1 MIVRILVATFVAM
14 IVVAGAFTYWQL
26 GNYDGIRSTREV
38 VIAAPADRVWS
49 HLTESA
55 KRTDWV
61 SGLVAVVP
69 LSGDPGQTGARSL
82 LVMLREGRRFEL
94 EEEIIGTEPGAWL
107 GLKTVSLA
115 SILTT
120 TFTLEAAGPNEAP
133 RSRTRVTFEQDVFH
147 LTWQGKLFSRFLRM
161 ASEANAEH
169 DLERLKSLVEAAE
182 QV

>member
-1 MIVRILVATFVAM
+1 MIARVLIGTFAAI
-14 IVVAGAFTYWQL
+14 IVVIGAFTYWHL
-26 GNYDGIRSTREV
+26 RNYDGIRSTNEI

-55 KRTDWV
+55 KRSDWV
-61 SGLVAVVP
+61 SGLVAIVP
-69 LSGDPGQTGARSL
+69 LSGNPGQAGARSL
-82 LVMLREGRRFEL
+82 LIMLREGRRFEL

-120 TFTLEAAGPNEAP
+120 TFTLEAAGPDDAP
-133 RSRTRVTFEQDVFH
+133 NSRTLVTFEQDVFH
-147 LTWQGKLFSRFLRM
+147 LTWQGKLFSPFLRL

-169 DLERLKSLVEAAE
+169 DLERLKNLVEAAE
-182 QV
+182 QI